1 MKETE
6 VIKYQEDLEK
16 RYFIMVDIVTLRKT
30 IEDLNRYQLIKYTM
44 TYDYRL
50 QIIAESLISMINKY
64 KCRYA

>member
-16 RYFIMVDIVTLRKT
+16 RYYIMVDIVTLRKT

>member
-1 MKETE
+1 MKEKE

-30 IEDLNRYQLIKYTM
+30 IEDLNRYQLIKVTM

>member
-1 MKETE
+1 MKEKE

-30 IEDLNRYQLIKYTM
+30 IEDLNRYQLIKAAM